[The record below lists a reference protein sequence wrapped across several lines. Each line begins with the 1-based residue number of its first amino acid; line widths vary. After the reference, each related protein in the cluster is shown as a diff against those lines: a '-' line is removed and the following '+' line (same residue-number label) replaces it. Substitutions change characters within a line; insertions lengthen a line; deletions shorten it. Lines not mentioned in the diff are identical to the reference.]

1 LDYEHVSRTDS
12 ARNPRSYCSSSDDD
26 SSGIDDL
33 TVGEVIGSENSNDES
48 DDEQFAPTGLLHL
61 RVRT

>member
-1 LDYEHVSRTDS
+1 
-12 ARNPRSYCSSSDDD
+12 
-26 SSGIDDL
+26 L

-48 DDEQFAPTGLLHL
+48 DDVQFAPTGLLHL